1 MKCLLVVNKINDVLF
16 VDFDDDFAAYIN
28 REAAKQGLQEPEDA
42 EKDLYNVDST
52 VFMQLFS
59 PLVLSNWALIEESK
73 NPCTSV
79 TLENGYIFV
88 FKQVDDLLFICMN
101 GDDRETEYALNRK
114 ILIFLK
120 FVGFMF
126 GPISDEIGH
135 SRFEDKKARWNF
147 LRRLLDT
154 YSKLSKDD
162 QCYLVE
168 AVERLHV
175 NQLVNEKCIELLEKV
190 MRDTDDLLSRPAQH
204 SLLLVNTKLMALYSD
219 RTASELQAADILSI
233 ILLIQDIFP
242 SSEKLEDLFSRS
254 LSNVT
259 FNRKRSRS
267 FLPSTARQESDRR
280 DESSDQEVR
289 NFRTIYVNCV
299 DSTVLQQ
306 HRTVRGRTPP
316 AGADEADNVNT
327 AGTETSSE
335 QQLLSSDQSQSAS
348 STEVKKNPEQI
359 QEVDRQSVSSA
370 EAKGDHDQMSSAEI
384 EADIQQK
391 RGADQGQTPA
401 KDSQS
406 YSDNTVEDKADSVLA
421 QAEDNHSGYVKSL
434 EVVPTADI
442 QSQSPSI
449 SKLNTDSEQT
459 LTDTEV
465 HSTSATPTLTYTEY
479 PVLSPTEGGNFFRS
493 RVEFQSRHSANL
505 PSSTPSSEGKG
516 RSRSGTATSD
526 EPSTRNTQP
535 DRSPIIDRDYW
546 RQMVFL
552 RTPACTFF
560 PHQLHCTQ
568 ILPGIVLIIVIEA
581 RHGQIAPHLCKMFH
595 IIKDLLS
602 GEKDKLSRARGEMVY
617 DVMNSLLVKIQGT
630 LRKVKGDV
638 QRVMNDVKRKWDN
651 DGLKNSLLAYLEED
665 PGVEVS
671 TGLERSLSELMKKL
685 KDLFSYLYLSP
696 QTVNARF
703 RETVQILRDKIR
715 NELSDYRHYLSVK
728 AQRNIPMTSYL
739 DEFPG
744 LVHFIYIDRQSNQLT
759 APSFNITLEEKG
771 KKDAT
776 SLLKNKVWMMVE
788 QMMVKLTEGYTSIM
802 FRDGDFYYSYFL
814 WFEDNTGNPLPVQLP
829 YKPSHDMPPPGILTG
844 TFFRQLIQKCFP
856 NSIPGAVHCYELYLM
871 HVGLVHPQYIA
882 SHCRQLARKLW
893 EMSGEAYTSIS
904 LL

>member
-1 MKCLLVVNKINDVLF
+1 MKCLLVVNRINDVLF

-28 REAAKQGLQEPEDA
+28 REAAKQGLTEPEEA
-42 EKDLYNVDST
+42 EKDLYNVDSN

-101 GDDRETEYALNRK
+101 GDDRETEYALDRK

-120 FVGFMF
+120 LVGFMF
-126 GPISDEIGH
+126 GPITDEIGH

-147 LRRLLDT
+147 LKRLLDT
-154 YSKLSKDD
+154 YSKLSKQD

-190 MRDTDDLLSRPAQH
+190 MRVTEDLLSRPAQH

-242 SSEKLEDLFSRS
+242 SNETLEDLFSHS
-254 LSNVT
+254 ISIPT
-259 FNRKRSRS
+259 INRKKTRS
-267 FLPSTARQESDRR
+267 FIPSTARQVSDRK
-280 DESSDQEVR
+280 DESSDQEFHSAPTTPNSER
-289 NFRTIYVNCV
+289 SHTPADTDQTDAIRTAE
-299 DSTVLQQ
+299 T
-306 HRTVRGRTPP
+306 
-316 AGADEADNVNT
+316 
-327 AGTETSSE
+327 GTT
-335 QQLLSSDQSQSAS
+335 S
-348 STEVKKNPEQI
+348 STEVKQTQEQT
-359 QEVDRQSVSSA
+359 QQVDNQSVSST
-370 EAKGDHDQMSSAEI
+370 EVKGDQMRSGDRQSDV
-384 EADIQQK
+384 EADSK
-391 RGADQGQTPA
+391 PTPA
-401 KDSQS
+401 EDGQSVKSTEVRANHGLTSSKDSQS
-406 YSDNTVEDKADSVLA
+406 DTVSTSEA
-421 QAEDNHSGYVKSL
+421 QADTVLED
-434 EVVPTADI
+434 
-442 QSQSPSI
+442 SQSDCVQTAEVSPTVDSQVE
-449 SKLNTDSEQT
+449 SRSTSELKTGSEQT
-459 LTDTEV
+459 FTDTDDV
-465 HSTSATPTLTYTEY
+465 PSTSATPTLMNTEY
-479 PVLSPTEGGNFFRS
+479 PILSPTEGGNFFRS
-493 RVEFQSRHSANL
+493 RIEFQSRLSANVL
-505 PSSTPSSEGKG
+505 SSASSSEGRG
-516 RSRSGTATSD
+516 RSRAGTAMSE

-535 DRSPIIDRDYW
+535 DRSPINRDYW

-552 RTPACTFF
+552 RTPSCTFF

-568 ILPGIVLIIVIEA
+568 VLPGIVLIIVIEG
-581 RHGQIAPHLCKMFH
+581 RHGQIAPHLCQMFQF
-595 IIKDLLS
+595 IKDLLT
-602 GEKDKLSRARGEMVY
+602 GEKDKLSRARGEMLY
-617 DVMNSLLVKIQGT
+617 DVMNSLLARIQGT
-630 LRKVKGDV
+630 LKKVKGDV
-638 QRVMNDVKRKWDN
+638 QRVMNDVRRKWDN
-651 DGLKNSLLAYLEED
+651 DGLKNSLLAYLEEE

-671 TGLERSLSELMKKL
+671 TGLETSLSELMKKL
-685 KDLFSYLYLSP
+685 KDLFSYLFLSP
-696 QTVNARF
+696 QTVNTRF
-703 RETVQILRDKIR
+703 REATQMLRDKIK
-715 NELSDYRHYLSVK
+715 NELSDYKHYLSVK

-744 LVHFIYIDRQSNQLT
+744 MVHFIYIDRQSNQLT
-759 APSFNITLEEKG
+759 APSLNITLEETG

-776 SLLKNKVWMMVE
+776 SLLKNKVWVMVE

-829 YKPSHDMPPPGILTG
+829 FKPSHDMPPPGILTG

-856 NSIPGAVHCYELYLM
+856 NSVQGSVHCYELYLM

-893 EMSGEAYTSIS
+893 EMSGEPYTSIS

>member
-42 EKDLYNVDST
+42 EKDLYNVDAT

-126 GPISDEIGH
+126 GPITDEIGH

-168 AVERLHV
+168 AVERLQV
-175 NQLVNEKCIELLEKV
+175 NQLVNEKCVELLERV
-190 MRDTDDLLSRPAQH
+190 MRVTDDLLSRPAQH

-259 FNRKRSRS
+259 INRKRSRS

-280 DESSDQEVR
+280 DESSDQE
-289 NFRTIYVNCV
+289 FHSAPT
-299 DSTVLQQ
+299 
-306 HRTVRGRTPP
+306 TPNSERSHTP
-316 AGADEADNVNT
+316 AGADQADSVNT
-327 AGTETSSE
+327 TRTEASSK
-335 QQLLSSDQSQSAS
+335 QQLPSSDQSQSAS
-348 STEVKKNPEQI
+348 STEVKKYLEQME
-359 QEVDRQSVSSA
+359 EVVSQSVSSA
-370 EAKGDHDQMSSAEI
+370 ETKGGHDQMSPAET
-384 EADIQQK
+384 EADIEPKPTDESQSLNSTK
-391 RGADQGQTPA
+391 DWADQGQTPA
-401 KDSQS
+401 MDIKS
-406 YSDNTVEDKADSVLA
+406 YSDNTLEVKPDSVLA
-421 QAEDNHSGYVKSL
+421 QSEDYQSGYVKS
-434 EVVPTADI
+434 PDI
-442 QSQSPSI
+442 ATTSDSQSQSPSI

-459 LTDTEV
+459 LTDTEE
-465 HSTSATPTLTYTEY
+465 HSTSATPTLTNTEY

-493 RVEFQSRHSANL
+493 RIEFQSRHSANL
-505 PSSTPSSEGKG
+505 LSSTPSSEDKG
-516 RSRSGTATSD
+516 RSRSGTVSSD
-526 EPSTRNTQP
+526 EPSTKNTQP
-535 DRSPIIDRDYW
+535 DRSPVDRDYW

-552 RTPACTFF
+552 RTPGCTFF

-581 RHGQIAPHLCKMFH
+581 RHGQIAPHLCQMFH
-595 IIKDLLS
+595 IIKDVLS
-602 GEKDKLSRARGEMVY
+602 GEKEKLSHARGEMLY
-617 DVMNSLLVKIQGT
+617 DVMNSLLAKIQGT

-665 PGVEVS
+665 PGVVVS
-671 TGLERSLSELMKKL
+671 TGLETSLRELMKKL

-696 QTVNARF
+696 QTVNVSF
-703 RETVQILRDKIR
+703 REAIQILRDKIR

-744 LVHFIYIDRQSNQLT
+744 MVHFIYIDRQSNQLT
-759 APSFNITLEEKG
+759 APSLNITPEEKG

-776 SLLKNKVWMMVE
+776 SLVKNKVWMMVE
-788 QMMVKLTEGYTSIM
+788 HMMVKLTEGYTSIM

-814 WFEDNTGNPLPVQLP
+814 WFEDNTGNPLPVQVP
-829 YKPSHDMPPPGILTG
+829 YKPSHDMNSPGILTG

-856 NSIPGAVHCYELYLM
+856 NSVPGAVHCYELYLM

-893 EMSGEAYTSIS
+893 DMSGEAYTSIS